1 MEALR
6 KDLIGQFAEFS
17 SDFSI
22 ISIFK
27 SNHQVYASR
36 RERSIRAHTVHIL
49 RYFRNK
55 WFPWLFF
62 RVHFH
67 HLLKGFDFRR
77 SNDTFDGLKLKRTNL
92 WMFEFNRK
100 LGKVYFLHACA
111 YRNATI
117 LILTKL
123 KLENQRKLPIFNKK
137 IVNFFLS
144 MWNYPMQYK

>member
-49 RYFRNK
+49 RYFRHK

-77 SNDTFDGLKLKRTNL
+77 SNDTFDGLNSKRTNL

-100 LGKVYFLHACA
+100 LGKVYFCMHVA
-111 YRNATI
+111 RNATI

-123 KLENQRKLPIFNKK
+123 KWENLRKLLIFNKK
-137 IVNFFLS
+137 SRKFLFVYVKLS
-144 MWNYPMQYK
+144 NAV

>member
-49 RYFRNK
+49 RYFRHK

-100 LGKVYFLHACA
+100 LGKVYFCMRVRLEML
-111 YRNATI
+111 RFE
-117 LILTKL
+117 L
-123 KLENQRKLPIFNKK
+123 KRENQRKLPIFNKK

-144 MWNYPMQYK
+144 MWNYPMQYE